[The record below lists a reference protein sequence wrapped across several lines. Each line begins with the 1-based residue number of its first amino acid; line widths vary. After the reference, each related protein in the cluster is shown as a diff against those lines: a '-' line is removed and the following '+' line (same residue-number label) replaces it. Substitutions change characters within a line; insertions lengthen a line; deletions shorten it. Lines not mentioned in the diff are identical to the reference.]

1 MTVEKGGCDQFSVM
15 HSDDYEAMR
24 LSEAKAKLKARMA
37 LAERE
42 RAQGVAAYAFA
53 SLDRIKAKYGL

>member
-1 MTVEKGGCDQFSVM
+1 MTVEKGDCGQLSVM
-15 HSDDYEAMR
+15 HPDDYKAMQ

-42 RAQGVAAYAFA
+42 RAQGVTAYAFA
-53 SLDRIKAKYGL
+53 SLDRIEAKYGL